1 MSLFP
6 ACEAASFFN
15 HFLSFVWGKFSEA
28 YPIGLLPI
36 DIHGIGVAIG
46 GASKGGGEAL
56 LLGLPVMIGKVK
68 LRGVADPTFEGEGS
82 GNDSPAAVEER
93 AVKAILIELDER
105 GISHDSCFCG
115 KSFEFCHIYSSQV
128 LDFCFSWRSLSA
140 ALASALVS
148 LKVRSRRLLKSSNT
162 VTFFMSCSTK

>member
-1 MSLFP
+1 M
-6 ACEAASFFN
+6 
-15 HFLSFVWGKFSEA
+15 EA

-56 LLGLPVMIGKVK
+56 LLGLPVTIGKVK

-105 GISHDSCFCG
+105 GISHDSCFCSKG
-115 KSFEFCHIYSSQV
+115 FEFCHI
-128 LDFCFSWRSLSA
+128 FI
-140 ALASALVS
+140 
-148 LKVRSRRLLKSSNT
+148 T
-162 VTFFMSCSTK
+162 GP

>member
-36 DIHGIGVAIG
+36 DVHGIGVAIG
-46 GASKGGGEAL
+46 GVAKGGGEAL

-68 LRGVADPTFEGEGS
+68 LRGVADPTFKGERS
-82 GNDSPAAVEER
+82 GNDSPASVEKR
-93 AVKAILIELDER
+93 AVKAILIELDKGR
-105 GISHDSCFCG
+105 ISYNSSFCG
-115 KSFEFCHIYSSQV
+115 KGFEFCSVFITG
-128 LDFCFSWRSLSA
+128 LCF
-140 ALASALVS
+140 
-148 LKVRSRRLLKSSNT
+148 LL
-162 VTFFMSCSTK
+162 